1 MRSGF
6 SSASNEIKMSPS
18 QGLRYC
24 TNTNT
29 SSSLGTQQ
37 FQNTAEGLSVMQFF
51 YDIIC
56 SQPQITEP
64 LWLNLGILD
73 MDGRNRGQSVGAV
86 FAHPQTHCILENY
99 NGLDTYHVHFWF
111 KSQLQYFRQKYK
123 KKTKQNIE
131 TCMAMQPKT
140 PNSFLFFLS
149 VDLVALPS
157 LLVVNFL
164 CKGVYD

>member
-1 MRSGF
+1 
-6 SSASNEIKMSPS
+6 
-18 QGLRYC
+18 
-24 TNTNT
+24 
-29 SSSLGTQQ
+29 
-37 FQNTAEGLSVMQFF
+37 MQFF

-111 KSQLQYFRQKYK
+111 KNQLQYFRQKYK
-123 KKTKQNIE
+123 KKKRQKEKKKEKSKQKDCHI
-131 TCMAMQPKT
+131 A
-140 PNSFLFFLS
+140 
-149 VDLVALPS
+149 VAGH
-157 LLVVNFL
+157 N
-164 CKGVYD
+164 